1 MKEIQR
7 MSITDSVVA
16 TIKDM
21 ILSGEYKANEKLPAE
36 MSFCQSLKVSR
47 TSVREALRVLQA
59 LGFVEIRPGKG
70 AFVAD
75 NQQKE
80 ESSGSMNLNM
90 EGARFHDFMEVRMA
104 IETLSVRLAVERCTK
119 KQIQELKEIHEAF
132 VEANNS
138 HDMIKMIMLD
148 ELFHK
153 QIVACTNNPLL
164 MGINEQVLDAFRAYR
179 GDSFS
184 NDMVYQNAVEPHA
197 RILLCFETHNATL
210 AVEEIRRHLDITS
223 RDMEL
228 IQSKKKKG

>member
-21 ILSGEYKANEKLPAE
+21 ILSGEYKENEKLPAE
-36 MSFCQSLKVSR
+36 MSLCQSLKVSR

-59 LGFVEIRPGKG
+59 LGFVEMRPGKG

-75 NQQKE
+75 YKQKE
-80 ESSGSMNLNM
+80 ETPNNMNFNM
-90 EGARFHDFMEVRMA
+90 DGARFHDFMEVRMA
-104 IETLSVRLAVERCTK
+104 IE
-119 KQIQELKEIHEAF
+119 IQELKEIHEAF

-153 QIVACTNNPLL
+153 QIVACTSNPLL
-164 MGINEQVLDAFRAYR
+164 MDINEQVLDAFRAYR

-184 NDMVYQNAVEPHA
+184 NDMVYKNAVEPHA